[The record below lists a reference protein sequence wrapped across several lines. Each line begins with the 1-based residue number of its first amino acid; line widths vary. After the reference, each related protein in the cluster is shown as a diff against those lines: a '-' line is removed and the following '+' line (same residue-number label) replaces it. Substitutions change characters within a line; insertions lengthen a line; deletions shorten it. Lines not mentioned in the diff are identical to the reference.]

1 MVPDQIFP
9 QWHKRQFRKCWT
21 FGCFPCFLFFHHCEL
36 PRLPARL
43 GLIHQRYPSAEQQL
57 TTQIQTQSNNTITN
71 TSTNM
76 HVLEF
81 DSFMNVLDVLQSIQW
96 DVNMRAWVKQDT
108 LDVTFVRDKWIHLI
122 LQNELIDKW
131 PGFFDPAGQVWRVS
145 EPCPYFACEH
155 FSSTPSARPPRPLL
169 SLTPQFIR
177 FERNIERALKLMYPV
192 NGIRSQPAFSKP
204 YRFWYISAQ
213 SACWRQIGVIL

>member
-1 MVPDQIFP
+1 MLNFWLFPLFSILPSLRAASTARKAGPD
-9 QWHKRQFRKCWT
+9 
-21 FGCFPCFLFFHHCEL
+21 
-36 PRLPARL
+36 
-43 GLIHQRYPSAEQQL
+43 PSKISQCGA
-57 TTQIQTQSNNTITN
+57 TTNNTNTNTTNNTITN

-76 HVLEF
+76 HALEF
-81 DSFMNVLDVLQSIQW
+81 DSFMNIFDVLQSIQW

-192 NGIRSQPAFSKP
+192 NGIRSQPAFS
-204 YRFWYISAQ
+204 
-213 SACWRQIGVIL
+213 